1 MKLSKIF
8 EDKPKR
14 WGFRGDPYF
23 WDYLKELAEDMDII
37 SPDEL
42 ERWIKE
48 EYFSLSGKALTDE
61 YGDFAVIKQFAHG
74 GMSSGGV
81 DNKWWMEEGIPL
93 LKSRLTAL
101 GQLRT
106 ACCENSANNRP
117 YTHVIVP
124 RHIETVTLI
133 TRSGVEATD

>member
-8 EDKPKR
+8 EEKPKS

-23 WDYLKELAEDMDII
+23 WDHLKTLAENMDIS

-42 ERWIKE
+42 EMWIKK

-61 YGDFAVIKQFAHG
+61 YMDFAVIEQFAHG

-81 DNKWWMEEGIPL
+81 DNLWWMETGIPL
-93 LKSRLTAL
+93 LKSRL
-101 GQLRT
+101 
-106 ACCENSANNRP
+106 S
-117 YTHVIVP
+117 
-124 RHIETVTLI
+124 TL
-133 TRSGVEATD
+133 